1 MNDLDIKRVSYPRV
15 SDVIGKQ
22 NANEM
27 RAIPIE
33 HLVNASVRGTAIH
46 NYCTLYVK
54 NLWVNEV
61 NPEYAPYFE
70 AFKIWY
76 TENVEKTLFSSTR
89 LYDDEKCFTG
99 EFDMIVKLNDGR
111 VCLLD
116 IKTSATKSK
125 TWPIQLAAYKHLCNL
140 NGFETDDVMNLH
152 LKAKERAVFESNE
165 QGEKVMISPPVVAT
179 SVIRYD
185 NNNEYWEIFASA
197 LRCYDYF
204 DRKEKK

>member
-15 SDVIGKQ
+15 SDIIGKQ

-46 NYCTLYVK
+46 NYCNLYIK
-54 NLWVNEV
+54 NLWISDVNS
-61 NPEYAPYFE
+61 EYEPYFE
-70 AFKIWY
+70 AFKTWHR
-76 TENVEKTLFSSTR
+76 EHVETTLYSSKR

-99 EFDMIVKLNDGR
+99 EFDMIVKLKEGN

-116 IKTSATKSK
+116 IKTSATKSNA
-125 TWPIQLAAYKHLCNL
+125 WPIQLAAYRHLCKL
-140 NGFETDDVMNLH
+140 SGCHLDEVMNLH
-152 LKAKERAVFESNE
+152 LKAKEKATFKINE
-165 QGEKVMISPPVVAT
+165 QGKKVMISPPVVVVNT
-179 SVIRYD
+179 LRYED
-185 NNNEYWEIFASA
+185 VNQYWEIFSSA